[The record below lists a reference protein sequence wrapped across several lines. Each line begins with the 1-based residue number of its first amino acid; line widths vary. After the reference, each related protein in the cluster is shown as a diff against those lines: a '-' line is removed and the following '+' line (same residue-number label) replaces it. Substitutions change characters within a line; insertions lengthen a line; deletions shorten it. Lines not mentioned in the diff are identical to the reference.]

1 MKFFFYLIIFVSLG
15 FSNTQMS
22 IVSDSFSA
30 DEAKKISI
38 FSGHVKI
45 VKDSDTISSNKV
57 IVKFDKNNKPI
68 FYEANGAVEF
78 SISLKKSTISG
89 SCERLT
95 YNPMS
100 KIYTLGGKVDIL
112 ELPSKRKLKANKV
125 KIDTINSRT
134 EVSGTK
140 SKPVKF
146 IFNIEE

>member
-1 MKFFFYLIIFVSLG
+1 MKFLFYLIIFVSLG
-15 FSNTQMS
+15 FSSTQMS
-22 IVSDSFSA
+22 IASDSFSA

>member
-1 MKFFFYLIIFVSLG
+1 MKFLFYLIIFVSLG
-15 FSNTQMS
+15 FSSTQMS